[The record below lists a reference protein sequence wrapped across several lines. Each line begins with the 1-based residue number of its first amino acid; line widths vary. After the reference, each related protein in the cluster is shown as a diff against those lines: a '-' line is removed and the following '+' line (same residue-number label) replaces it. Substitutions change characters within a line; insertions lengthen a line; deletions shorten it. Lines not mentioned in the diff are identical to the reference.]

1 MTFSFLSDTFA
12 QAVEIF
18 HNFYE
23 TKKVDQSFLDPWT
36 KEVIKNL
43 ESIYLLDSSIRKE
56 FEDKCLLTKKY
67 NGFNLTPIFLEK
79 LNLSDR
85 EKLERSI
92 LCIYVYY
99 KERNFREG
107 ITNPGMLQPFFNFI
121 EDNKSNFQSNL
132 NYFFSFVDQIPFLI
146 MSEIYSNK
154 NFQKLVNITQ
164 AENFVE
170 KIDSITRIDEV
181 INTLDKWESNF
192 SQKHQV
198 VQDLEERL
206 EKNKQTYDFVLLNA
220 GFKNLYV
227 QKKVDLKNPERNYK
241 WLFRI
246 ILLIPIIEI
255 LFFGYL
261 IANEISINST
271 TIWYMVIPSISLIL
285 FMLYFYRINLQE
297 VRSVKSQMMQLE
309 LRMAL
314 CQFIYSYAEDSE
326 KLHKKNSSG
335 FEKFENIIFSPL
347 VSSDDKIPTTFDGME
362 QLAKLIGEF
371 RRN

>member
-1 MTFSFLSDTFA
+1 MSFSFLSDEFSN
-12 QAVEIF
+12 AVDKVLELYIRVKDNLNLDEWSRSLVENLAFVSTLPESHLRIF
-18 HNFYE
+18 E
-23 TKKVDQSFLDPWT
+23 
-36 KEVIKNL
+36 E
-43 ESIYLLDSSIRKE
+43 
-56 FEDKCLLTKKY
+56 KCVLTKQY
-67 NGFNLTPIFLEK
+67 YGFNLEHIFENK
-79 LNLSDR
+79 KNVSDR
-85 EKLERSI
+85 EKLERFT
-92 LCIYVYY
+92 LCMYVYY
-99 KERNFREG
+99 KERNFRDG
-107 ITNPGMLQPFFNFI
+107 ITNPGMLKPFFNFI

-220 GFKNLYV
+220 GFKNLYA